1 MQSRALLAGLQ
12 VLELGDG
19 VAGSAAAWL
28 LGRLG
33 ADVTKVVVPERRR
46 SGAHEPSVTGEGG
59 ERQGLVSTVLDRAKQ
74 IVGPNA
80 HVAGLVAA
88 SAIVID
94 DHTDGID
101 DLDGHLADV
110 EARNR
115 SVWVTI
121 CPYGLTGPRASR
133 VGGEVVAGA
142 AGGLLSTIEPVGGGR
157 PTSPPGFVASRSV
170 GTVAALAALHG
181 LDRARS
187 GGRPVHVDVS
197 AQEAVIFTGA
207 LPECAHLLFR
217 CPGRAGS
224 GRYVAPSGLFP
235 CRDGWVRIA
244 AIEDHQWKGM
254 VVCLGAPAWTDGLEA
269 RPARAEHAE
278 MITRRVREWTAP
290 QDKAACSDLLQRNG
304 VPSTPVNGPVELL
317 ESPQFSH
324 RRFLTSDVVDG
335 VRLTSPGS
343 PWVMTRS
350 AVEGPASTTGGLAG
364 LRILEL
370 THVLAGPIVGS
381 LLGAMG
387 ADVIR
392 LEEERRLD
400 IYRRTGPFAGGIAG
414 IERGA
419 YFAVANFS
427 KRSVLAGPDDVE
439 EFVTTLIDR
448 SDAVIENV
456 GRSRLE
462 RLGVDPAAVRDG
474 GAAMLHVSGFGTDG
488 PLAEYKVYANNV
500 QAYGGLAY
508 LTRTHEGE
516 LAQLG
521 TVLADPL
528 SSVVGAT
535 VLAAW
540 ALGLQRGVG
549 VDLDLSMAEVVATLV
564 GEYVAEASIRS
575 ELTVPAGS
583 TMAPFAPHGVFG
595 CAEGRWLAVAVQSD
609 EQWQRLLDVLGR
621 PSALARAA
629 WDEQSARWSDR
640 AEIEALLTSELADA
654 DVDELDRLLADARV
668 PAIPVHCAADLLGD
682 AHLEARGFFPHIDHP
697 DPDIG
702 DARIVGMPWRM
713 VGEGPLG
720 QTPPPRLG
728 NGNADQ
734 RLQRTRT

>member
-1 MQSRALLAGLQ
+1 
-12 VLELGDG
+12 
-19 VAGSAAAWL
+19 
-28 LGRLG
+28 
-33 ADVTKVVVPERRR
+33 
-46 SGAHEPSVTGEGG
+46 
-59 ERQGLVSTVLDRAKQ
+59 
-74 IVGPNA
+74 
-80 HVAGLVAA
+80 
-88 SAIVID
+88 
-94 DHTDGID
+94 
-101 DLDGHLADV
+101 
-110 EARNR
+110 
-115 SVWVTI
+115 
-121 CPYGLTGPRASR
+121 
-133 VGGEVVAGA
+133 
-142 AGGLLSTIEPVGGGR
+142 
-157 PTSPPGFVASRSV
+157 
-170 GTVAALAALHG
+170 
-181 LDRARS
+181 
-187 GGRPVHVDVS
+187 
-197 AQEAVIFTGA
+197 
-207 LPECAHLLFR
+207 
-217 CPGRAGS
+217 
-224 GRYVAPSGLFP
+224 
-235 CRDGWVRIA
+235 
-244 AIEDHQWKGM
+244 M

-668 PAIPVHCAADLLGD
+668 PAIPVHRAADLLGD

-713 VGEGPLG
+713 VGEGPLV